1 MKSII
6 KALLTICLI
15 TFAINSLQ
23 SSCPAIPT
31 NSTPITITKIYDGDT
46 VQAEVEGEVFL
57 VRLKGVDCYETM
69 RISRAYRQAYEGRI
83 SVDEVVKRGERS
95 KEYLSGLFN
104 QVGKDRIYFQFQGV
118 DRYSRAL
125 GVLYFGRVNVNE
137 EMING
142 GGCLVYEYKR
152 YGAGAE

>member
-1 MKSII
+1 MIKNSIKNYI
-6 KALLTICLI
+6 FVLISILFLFALPLY
-15 TFAINSLQ
+15 ADSL
-23 SSCPAIPT
+23 
-31 NSTPITITKIYDGDT
+31 TPITITKIYDGDT
-46 VQAEVEGEVFL
+46 VGARIEGEVFL

-104 QVGKDRIYFQFQGV
+104 KVGKDRIYFQFQGV

-125 GVLYFGRVNVNE
+125 GVLYFNKMNVNK
-137 EMING
+137 EMINK
-142 GGCLVYEYKR
+142 GGCLVYEYKQQDKR
-152 YGAGAE
+152 RK

>member
-1 MKSII
+1 MIKNSIKNYI
-6 KALLTICLI
+6 FVLISILFLFALPLY
-15 TFAINSLQ
+15 ADSL
-23 SSCPAIPT
+23 
-31 NSTPITITKIYDGDT
+31 TPITITKIYDGDT
-46 VQAEVEGEVFL
+46 VGARIEGEVFL

-69 RISRAYRQAYEGRI
+69 RISRAYRQAYEEKI
-83 SVDEVVKRGERS
+83 TIEEVVKRGERS

-104 QVGKDRIYFQFQGV
+104 KVGKDRIYFQFQGV

-152 YGAGAE
+152 

>member
-1 MKSII
+1 MIKNSIKNYI
-6 KALLTICLI
+6 FVLISILFLFALPLY
-15 TFAINSLQ
+15 ADSL
-23 SSCPAIPT
+23 
-31 NSTPITITKIYDGDT
+31 TPITITKIYDGDT

-69 RISRAYRQAYEGRI
+69 RISRAYRQAYEGGI
-83 SVDEVVKRGERS
+83 SVDEVVERGGKS

-142 GGCLVYEYKR
+142 GGCLVYEYKQQDKR
-152 YGAGAE
+152 RK

>member
-1 MKSII
+1 MIKNSIKNYI
-6 KALLTICLI
+6 FVLISILFMVALPLY
-15 TFAINSLQ
+15 ADSL
-23 SSCPAIPT
+23 
-31 NSTPITITKIYDGDT
+31 TPITITKIYDGDT
-46 VQAEVEGEVFL
+46 VGARIEGEVFL

-104 QVGKDRIYFQFQGV
+104 KVGKDRIYFQFQGV

-125 GVLYFGRVNVNE
+125 GVLYFNKMNVNK
-137 EMING
+137 EMINK
-142 GGCLVYEYKR
+142 GGCLVYEYKQQDKR
-152 YGAGAE
+152 RK

>member
-1 MKSII
+1 MLKIFI
-6 KALLTICLI
+6 NILLSL
-15 TFAINSLQ
+15 FLLQ
-23 SSCPAIPT
+23 STTSAD
-31 NSTPITITKIYDGDT
+31 NSYIPITITKIYDGDT
-46 VQAEVEGEVFL
+46 VGARIEGEVFL

-69 RISRAYRQAYEGRI
+69 RISRAYRQAYEGGI

-125 GVLYFGRVNVNE
+125 GVLYFNKMNVNE

-142 GGCLVYEYKR
+142 GGCLVYEYKQQNKR
-152 YGAGAE
+152 RK

>member
-1 MKSII
+1 MIKNSIKNYI
-6 KALLTICLI
+6 FVLISILFLFALPLY
-15 TFAINSLQ
+15 ADSL
-23 SSCPAIPT
+23 
-31 NSTPITITKIYDGDT
+31 TPITITKIYDGDT

-69 RISRAYRQAYEGRI
+69 RISRAYRQAYEEKI
-83 SVDEVVKRGERS
+83 TIEEVVERGEKS

-125 GVLYFGRVNVNE
+125 GVLYFGRVNVNK

-142 GGCLVYEYKR
+142 GGCLVYEYKQQDKR
-152 YGAGAE
+152 RK

>member
-1 MKSII
+1 MIKNSIKNYI
-6 KALLTICLI
+6 FVLISILFLFALPLY
-15 TFAINSLQ
+15 ADSL
-23 SSCPAIPT
+23 
-31 NSTPITITKIYDGDT
+31 TPITITKIYDGDT

-57 VRLKGVDCYETM
+57 VRLKGIDCYETM
-69 RISRAYRQAYEGRI
+69 RINRAYRQAYEEKI
-83 SVDEVVKRGERS
+83 TIEEVVKRGERS

-104 QVGKDRIYFQFQGV
+104 KVGKDRIYFQFQGV

-152 YGAGAE
+152 

>member
-1 MKSII
+1 MLKIFI
-6 KALLTICLI
+6 NILLSL
-15 TFAINSLQ
+15 FLLQ
-23 SSCPAIPT
+23 STTSAD
-31 NSTPITITKIYDGDT
+31 NSYIPITITKIYDGDT
-46 VQAEVEGEVFL
+46 VGARIEGEVFL

-69 RISRAYRQAYEGRI
+69 RINRAYRQAYEGRI

-104 QVGKDRIYFQFQGV
+104 KVGKDRIYFQFQGV

-125 GVLYFGRVNVNE
+125 GVLYFNKMNVNE

-142 GGCLVYEYKR
+142 GGCLVYEYKQQNKR
-152 YGAGAE
+152 RK

>member
-1 MKSII
+1 MLKIFI
-6 KALLTICLI
+6 NILLSL
-15 TFAINSLQ
+15 FLLQ
-23 SSCPAIPT
+23 STTSADNSYIP
-31 NSTPITITKIYDGDT
+31 IAITKIYDGDT

-69 RISRAYRQAYEGRI
+69 RISRAYRQAYEEKI
-83 SVDEVVKRGERS
+83 TIEEVVKRGERS

-137 EMING
+137 EMINK

-152 YGAGAE
+152 

>member
-1 MKSII
+1 MLKIFI
-6 KALLTICLI
+6 NILLSL
-15 TFAINSLQ
+15 FLLQ
-23 SSCPAIPT
+23 STTSAD
-31 NSTPITITKIYDGDT
+31 NSYIPITITKIYDGDT
-46 VQAEVEGEVFL
+46 VGARIEGEVFL

-69 RISRAYRQAYEGRI
+69 RISRAYRQAYEGGI

-104 QVGKDRIYFQFQGV
+104 KVGKDRIYFQFQGV

-125 GVLYFGRVNVNE
+125 GVLYFNKMNVNE

-142 GGCLVYEYKR
+142 GGCLVYEYKQQNKR
-152 YGAGAE
+152 RK

>member
-1 MKSII
+1 MLKIFI
-6 KALLTICLI
+6 NILLSL
-15 TFAINSLQ
+15 FLLQ
-23 SSCPAIPT
+23 STTSAD
-31 NSTPITITKIYDGDT
+31 NSYIPITITKIYDGDT

-69 RISRAYRQAYEGRI
+69 RISRAYRQAYEEKI
-83 SVDEVVKRGERS
+83 TIEEVVKRGERS

-104 QVGKDRIYFQFQGV
+104 KVGKDRIYFQFQGV

-137 EMING
+137 EMINK

-152 YGAGAE
+152 

>member
-46 VQAEVEGEVFL
+46 VGARIEGEVFL

-69 RISRAYRQAYEGRI
+69 RISRAYRQAYEENI
-83 SVDEVVKRGERS
+83 TIEEVVERGGKS
-95 KEYLSGLFN
+95 KEYLSALFN

-125 GVLYFGRVNVNE
+125 GVLYFNKMNVNE
-137 EMING
+137 EMINK
-142 GGCLVYEYKR
+142 GGCLVYEYKQQDKR
-152 YGAGAE
+152 RK

>member
-1 MKSII
+1 MIKNSIKNYI
-6 KALLTICLI
+6 FVLISILFLFALPLY
-15 TFAINSLQ
+15 ADSL
-23 SSCPAIPT
+23 
-31 NSTPITITKIYDGDT
+31 TPITITKIYDGDT

-152 YGAGAE
+152 

>member
-1 MKSII
+1 M
-6 KALLTICLI
+6 
-15 TFAINSLQ
+15 
-23 SSCPAIPT
+23 
-31 NSTPITITKIYDGDT
+31 
-46 VQAEVEGEVFL
+46 FL

-69 RISRAYRQAYEGRI
+69 RISRTYRQAYEEKI
-83 SVDEVVKRGERS
+83 TIEEVVKRGERS

-137 EMING
+137 EMIDR
-142 GGCLVYEYKR
+142 GGCLVYEYKQQDKR
-152 YGAGAE
+152 RK

>member
-1 MKSII
+1 MIKNSIKNYI
-6 KALLTICLI
+6 FVLISILFLFALPLY
-15 TFAINSLQ
+15 ADSL
-23 SSCPAIPT
+23 
-31 NSTPITITKIYDGDT
+31 TPITITKIYDGDT
-46 VQAEVEGEVFL
+46 VGARIEGEVFL
-57 VRLKGVDCYETM
+57 VRLKGIDCYETM
-69 RISRAYRQAYEGRI
+69 RISRAYRQAYEEKI
-83 SVDEVVKRGERS
+83 TIEEVVKRGERS

-104 QVGKDRIYFQFQGV
+104 KVGKDRIYFQFQGV

-152 YGAGAE
+152 

>member
-1 MKSII
+1 M
-6 KALLTICLI
+6 LTICLI

-69 RISRAYRQAYEGRI
+69 RISRAYRQAYEENI
-83 SVDEVVKRGERS
+83 TIEEVIKRGEKS
-95 KEYLSGLFN
+95 KEYLSALFN
-104 QVGKDRIYFQFQGV
+104 QVQKDKIYFQFQGV

-125 GVLYFGRVNVNE
+125 GVLYFNKMNVNE
-137 EMING
+137 EMINK
-142 GGCLVYEYKR
+142 GGCLVYEYKQQNKR
-152 YGAGAE
+152 RK

>member
-69 RISRAYRQAYEGRI
+69 RINRAYRQAYEENI
-83 SVDEVVKRGERS
+83 TIEEVVKRGERS

-137 EMING
+137 EMINK
-142 GGCLVYEYKR
+142 GGCLVYEYKQQNKR
-152 YGAGAE
+152 RK

>member
-1 MKSII
+1 MIKNSIKNYI
-6 KALLTICLI
+6 FVLISILFLFALPLY
-15 TFAINSLQ
+15 ADSL
-23 SSCPAIPT
+23 
-31 NSTPITITKIYDGDT
+31 TPITITKIYDGDT

-69 RISRAYRQAYEGRI
+69 RISRAYRQAYEGGI
-83 SVDEVVKRGERS
+83 SVDEVVERGERS

-137 EMING
+137 EMIDR
-142 GGCLVYEYKR
+142 GGCLVYEYKQQDKR
-152 YGAGAE
+152 RK